1 MSQVSLYKN
10 NRDVQGFAPATITL
24 IYDCIKSGH
33 WDRFV
38 QPVRQLEYGSD
49 AYKAAKN
56 NLPAFTMSGTFPKGK
71 RNNED
76 LIAHSGRIAIDIDG
90 LKDGVEDVRQ
100 QLISDEYSEGLGLSV
115 GGRGLVVFVKINGD
129 DHERVFEQLEQ
140 HYLELY
146 GLQIDKSC
154 KNVARIRYVTSD
166 PDFYYNP
173 ESSIFEYV
181 EPAQTVV
188 DFDAAS
194 GDGFLTQ
201 NYKAPVNDFD
211 SAVKR
216 TVAQEIIRRSVAMID
231 DAPRGQVHNSIM
243 RASEL
248 GGGYI
253 AGGLIDEADFKNAVL
268 AAILQKPKALSRKLE
283 EKKVDDGIR
292 HGKTKPIREL
302 MVDKTKATTSVR
314 KFKDYGVDWK
324 SISEMEKTAFKEVIA
339 LAHEKNRAGDKLD
352 ISFLKNFAEM
362 QKLPVDKVTEV
373 YKKVYELNAAYFNFD
388 NLAHVQKAEVHI
400 NENWELRYNTVKNT
414 VDYRTVG
421 ADNFRELK
429 IENIYRNL
437 QHNRIKYSLS
447 DLKSLLNS
455 DFVKEYDPIDN
466 YFNSL
471 PEWDG
476 VDYIETL
483 ANHIKV
489 ERQDFF
495 NSMLKKHLV
504 RAVRCGLGRG
514 VNRYVFTIVGEK
526 QSTGKSYFLRWL
538 CPFESDYY
546 TEVSIATTEKDLKI
560 AAAKNFI
567 HNIDELGGISKK
579 NIEALKSLISIDKIS
594 ERLPYGATAVTMKRR
609 VNYFASTNNRGVL
622 TDTENTRWLMFD
634 LIGIDRKY
642 SQEINVHQI
651 WTQAYALYKDPNFSD
666 QLNKAEEETQEG
678 TNKNFNAETAE
689 EEAIKSHYKVCA
701 KGEGDFYSVFDITNA
716 LTEKYPSF
724 KFNTV
729 AVGRSMKNIGFLD
742 GRKTLNGQRVR
753 GYFAKATIGEY
764 KEDTGQTKAF

>member
-1 MSQVSLYKN
+1 MSNVSLYKN
-10 NRDVQGFAPATITL
+10 NRDTQGYKPATVSL
-24 IYDCIKSGH
+24 IYKCIKSGH
-33 WDRFV
+33 WDKFV
-38 QPVRQLEYGSD
+38 QPVRRLEYGSD

-90 LKDGVEDVRQ
+90 LKDGVEDARQ
-100 QLISDEYSEGLGLSV
+100 QLITDEYSEGLGLSV
-115 GGRGLVVFVKINGD
+115 GGRGLVVFVKIDGAY
-129 DHERVFEQLEQ
+129 HEQIFEQLERY
-140 HYLELY
+140 YLELY

-166 PDFYYNP
+166 PDFYHNP
-173 ESSIFEYV
+173 EASTFEYV
-181 EPAQTVV
+181 EPSQKVA

-194 GDGFLTQ
+194 GDGFLTN
-201 NYKAPVNDFD
+201 NYTAPSTGFE
-211 SAVKR
+211 AQAKR
-216 TVAQEIIRRSVAMID
+216 TVAEEIIRRSVQMIN
-231 DAPRGQVHNSIM
+231 DAGRGEVHHAIM
-243 RASEL
+243 KASEL

-253 AGGLIDEADFKNAVL
+253 SGGLVDETDFKNAVL
-268 AAILQKPKALSRKLE
+268 SAILQKPKALSRKLE

-302 MVDKTKATTSVR
+302 MVDKSKAKTSVR
-314 KFKDYGVDWK
+314 KFKDYGINWNK
-324 SISEMEKTAFKEVIA
+324 ISELEKEAFKEVIA

-352 ISFLKNFAEM
+352 TSFLKQFAEM

-373 YKKVYELNAAYFNFD
+373 YSKVYELNAAYFNFD

-414 VDYRTVG
+414 VDYRAVG
-421 ADNFRELK
+421 ANGFRELK

-437 QHNRIKYSLS
+437 QHNRIKYSMA

-455 DFVKEYDPIDN
+455 DFVKQYDPIDN
-466 YFNSL
+466 YFSSL
-471 PEWDG
+471 HEWDKI
-476 VDYIETL
+476 DHIKAL
-483 ANHIKV
+483 SNHIKV

-495 NSMLKKHLV
+495 NSMFKKHLV

-546 TEVSIATTEKDLKI
+546 TEVSIATAEKDLKI

-609 VNYFASTNNRGVL
+609 VNYFASTNKKGVL
-622 TDTENTRWLMFD
+622 TDTENTRWLMFN
-634 LIGIDRKY
+634 LLGIDRKY
-642 SQEINVHQI
+642 SKEINVNDI
-651 WTQAYALYKDPNFSD
+651 WAQAYALYKDDNFSD
-666 QLNKAEEETQEG
+666 QLSKEEEDMQEG
-678 TNKNFNAETAE
+678 TNKSFNAESPE
-689 EEAIKSHYKVCA
+689 EEAIKAHFKVCQR
-701 KGEGDFYSVFDITNA
+701 GEGDFYSVFDVTVQLNETYPA
-716 LTEKYPSF
+716 LRL
-724 KFNTV
+724 NV
-729 AVGRSMKNIGFLD
+729 IGVGRAMKNIGFEE
-742 GRKTLNGQRVR
+742 GRKTINGHRQR
-753 GYFAKATIGEY
+753 GYYAKRNLGTY
-764 KEDTGQTKAF
+764 KEDTGQQKAF